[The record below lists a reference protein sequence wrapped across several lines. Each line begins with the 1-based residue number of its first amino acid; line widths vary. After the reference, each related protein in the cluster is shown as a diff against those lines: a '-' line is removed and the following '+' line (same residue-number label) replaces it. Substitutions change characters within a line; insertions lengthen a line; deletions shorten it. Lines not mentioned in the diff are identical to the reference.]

1 MQMSNFIRS
10 VLAAIALTMAT
21 TAPGWAA
28 CILRHMPTAPEPQD
42 PVAQVLKLQSTCP
55 MTAPEFIEALN
66 RLNVRTEP
74 TTVNFHGFH
83 NRDPGEF
90 FFFEVA
96 SGGSPTLKIERGDL
110 LFGHF
115 TGVAGRRLVSNTE
128 NLIIEL
134 IAWDPNKG
142 FFNFYEL
149 TDDREEGVRGWFYR
163 GDSEDIL
170 KDVEP
175 LHRGSADPFRSPPKL
190 RCSGCHING
199 GLLQKELAA
208 PHNDWFVRDRP
219 LTSNFGKDEFIDG
232 RFKATVDAGEL
243 SKLVVEST
251 RRLAASP
258 GYRRVLAGRS
268 MQERLRTLFCP
279 MEVNIESDLDAF
291 DDRKPTLQVP
301 SAFFVDPRL
310 AKGTISIKREHYD
323 AALEKMHSLLPRSSP
338 RRNDADHG
346 WLTPVKAQ
354 TDIVAVEALIEQGV
368 IDNNFVAAVLA
379 VDFANPVFSKTRC
392 GLLKLVPES
401 GGTDFVA
408 RFQSAL
414 RGSSA
419 PEVGTLLSNLANP
432 ASNQRIPR
440 KNTPRKKDRP
450 PARCGDLKSAVFS
463 VTISPNFVGIFCTAS
478 TCATRRRPGNG

>member
-1 MQMSNFIRS
+1 M
-10 VLAAIALTMAT
+10 
-21 TAPGWAA
+21 
-28 CILRHMPTAPEPQD
+28 
-42 PVAQVLKLQSTCP
+42 
-55 MTAPEFIEALN
+55 
-66 RLNVRTEP
+66 
-74 TTVNFHGFH
+74 
-83 NRDPGEF
+83 
-90 FFFEVA
+90 
-96 SGGSPTLKIERGDL
+96 
-110 LFGHF
+110 
-115 TGVAGRRLVSNTE
+115 
-128 NLIIEL
+128 
-134 IAWDPNKG
+134 
-142 FFNFYEL
+142 
-149 TDDREEGVRGWFYR
+149 
-163 GDSEDIL
+163 
-170 KDVEP
+170 
-175 LHRGSADPFRSPPKL
+175 
-190 RCSGCHING
+190 
-199 GLLQKELAA
+199 
-208 PHNDWFVRDRP
+208 RDRP

-432 ASNQRIPR
+432 ASNQRQAQALLTSCQNR
-440 KNTPRKKDRP
+440 AANADAG
-450 PARCGDLKSAVFS
+450 PASSRS
-463 VTISPNFVGIFCTAS
+463 VG
-478 TCATRRRPGNG
+478 RRHI